1 MTPSVLRF
9 ATVTVCAAVAA
20 CDALPRLPFISP
32 QPTMAAPAAA
42 TAKAPAQP
50 EPAPRPRPA
59 FEPGSA
65 RAPQLEM
72 PEVDRQNLLVMSSEG
87 LPGPERLLGMDRD
100 GVTALLGP
108 PAFTRR
114 DDPARVWQYGTR
126 SCLLD
131 VFLYQEKDA
140 LRVAH
145 VEVRSRS
152 VIAVSEKE
160 CFLGL
165 LTRRHPPGKG

>member
-1 MTPSVLRF
+1 MVAL
-9 ATVTVCAAVAA
+9 CAAAAAA
-20 CDALPRLPFISP
+20 CDALPQMPFTSSQPTTTAPATATARASAQP
-32 QPTMAAPAAA
+32 QPA
-42 TAKAPAQP
+42 P
-50 EPAPRPRPA
+50 EPAPAP
-59 FEPGSA
+59 
-65 RAPQLEM
+65 APQLEL
-72 PEVDRQNLLVMSSEG
+72 PEVDQQNLVAMNSEG
-87 LPGPERLLGMDRD
+87 LPGPERLLGMDPD
-100 GVTALLGP
+100 GVAALLGP
-108 PAFTRR
+108 PTFTRR

-152 VIAVSEKE
+152 VVAVSEKE

-165 LTRRHPPGKG
+165 LTRHHAPKKG